1 MPVTKR
7 IKALQDIQDNS
18 DGKRRK
24 LESKNHLKPCMTSN
38 KPQTS
43 KTANNEEV
51 EQCLE
56 IKCTEQIRILVSRQ
70 DHTKMVA
77 FIMKKDDKMK
87 RIFNRYASLVG
98 VEASALR
105 FLYDGYRVNEMDTP
119 NDLHIE
125 NDNVLEVYK
134 LEHEGEKC
142 YFKLLSPL

>member
-7 IKALQDIQDNS
+7 IKALQNIQDNS
-18 DGKRRK
+18 DGKCKK
-24 LESKNHLKPCMTSN
+24 LELKDHLKPRVTSN

-43 KTANNEEV
+43 KTANNEDV

-56 IKCTEQIRILVSRQ
+56 IKCTEKIRILVSRQ

-77 FIMKKDDKMK
+77 FIIKKDNKMK

-105 FLYDGYRVNEMDTP
+105 FLFDGYRVNENDTP

-142 YFKLLSPL
+142 HFKLLSSM